1 MKRFIVVILLVL
13 AVIPLSAAD
22 KREVFQTLYHGVVK
36 SVPAGA
42 MVRKDDASFI
52 LFLDMKVGFSS
63 SQPFNNEAGKKAIIA
78 SMKGS
83 TDSKIVK
90 QLGIT
95 IIYNYITTDGKIHSI
110 VITGKD
116 L

>member
-22 KREVFQTLYHGVVK
+22 KGEIFQKLYHGVVK

-63 SQPFNNEAGKKAIIA
+63 SQPFNYEGGKKAIIS
-78 SMKGS
+78 SMKG
-83 TDSKIVK
+83 TPDSHIIK

-95 IIYNYITTDGKIHSI
+95 VIYNYITTDGKIHSI
-110 VITGKD
+110 VVTGKD
-116 L
+116 F